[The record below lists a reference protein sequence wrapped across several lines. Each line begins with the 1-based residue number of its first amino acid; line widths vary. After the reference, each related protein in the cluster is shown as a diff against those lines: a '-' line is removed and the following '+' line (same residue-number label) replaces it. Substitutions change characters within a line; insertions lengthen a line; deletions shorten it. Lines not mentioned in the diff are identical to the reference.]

1 MGHHKKT
8 NHFFLDQNFVR
19 FFLIFI
25 FWGKIIGQKS
35 LKKGETEDTPHLYIP
50 PRGVGGCL
58 ENIKIFGDFWVV
70 FKDFLKYW
78 IFKDFLKIFQY
89 VCLKLFVFLTKIAFG
104 TFKILK
110 FFACGAILPH
120 YISPI
125 GPNNYVLVA
134 VLYEVK
140 NLYKFYLL

>member
-1 MGHHKKT
+1 MT
-8 NHFFLDQNFVR
+8 LYST
-19 FFLIFI
+19 LT
-25 FWGKIIGQKS
+25 IGQKS
-35 LKKGETEDTPHLYIP
+35 LEKGETEDTPHLYIP
-50 PRGVGGCL
+50 PGGWGVSG
-58 ENIKIFGDFWVV
+58 EYKDFWGF

-120 YISPI
+120 YISPV

-140 NLYKFYLL
+140 NLYKFYRRFVIDSNIVYICKNRYTDL

>member
-1 MGHHKKT
+1 M
-8 NHFFLDQNFVR
+8 FALYRLD
-19 FFLIFI
+19 L
-25 FWGKIIGQKS
+25 IGQKS
-35 LKKGETEDTPHLYIP
+35 LKKDETEDTPHLYIP
-50 PRGVGGCL
+50 PGGWGVSG
-58 ENIKIFGDFWVV
+58 EYKDFSGFWGF

-110 FFACGAILPH
+110 IFACGAILPH

-140 NLYKFYLL
+140 NLYKFYRRSVIDNNIEVKNRYTD